1 MENQEKRCMGC
12 MNPLPEGRSSCG
24 ICGYPADGENPSGYL
39 KVGTPLSD
47 RYICGRALSV
57 SGDATLYIGWDQIAK
72 QPVSIREYLP
82 TDLCSRSEDGR
93 VEPLEGKE
101 LDYEALRQ
109 AFLQHSRQLARCRD
123 LAVVTPIYDIFEE
136 NGSAY
141 TVGEYAPG
149 TTLKN
154 YMKKKGDRLSWM
166 DARKLFLPFLSSMA
180 SCHAAGL
187 YHYAINPETVVIG
200 TDGRLH
206 LTAFAMP
213 QARMTNSTIKPQLM
227 TGFAAPEQYAE
238 SGRVTPATDVYGLGA
253 TLFWMLSGVTPPD
266 GAARDPESGDLFLP
280 EEVVNALPENVT
292 AALVH
297 ALAPSAD
304 DRLATVEDLRDALG
318 GVSKDGAAAA
328 VVKDNNH
335 LPKKYLA
342 LFLSIIM
349 VLVIAVVLLA
359 LNSCNGSSGGG
370 DSDSTTTTTEA
381 TLPSR
386 TTASTTEQREDSQ
399 VVPDLMGK
407 DFFSLKNGTS
417 DEFKSG
423 DFQVKIAW
431 VDAVSNKEVGTIV
444 EQQPAPG
451 EKASVT
457 EPIYVTISYGYG
469 NLKVPDL
476 TGWDEQTAREFL
488 HALGYRV
495 SEETLEVPQS
505 PYAAGKIDQTMPKA
519 GTALPFGSEIKL
531 RVSTN
536 ETVAPDVVG
545 VYVPDVSGIDYRK
558 AAQILSD
565 IGFTVQTSEL
575 PVSDL
580 MQENMVQM
588 LGVPTGDIEVKAGE
602 TILPVNAEI
611 VIYFGHYT
619 TEVPDEETPDLP
631 DLFG

>member
-12 MNPLPEGRSSCG
+12 MNPLPDGRSSCG
-24 ICGYPADGENPSGYL
+24 ICGYPANGENPSGYL
-39 KVGTPLSD
+39 QVGTPLSD

-82 TDLCSRSEDGR
+82 TDLCRRTEDGR
-93 VEPLEGKE
+93 VEALEGKE
-101 LDYEALRQ
+101 VDYEALRQ
-109 AFLQHSRQLARCRD
+109 TFLQHARHLARCRD

-166 DARKLFLPFLSSMA
+166 DARKLFLPFLSAVA

-213 QARMTNSTIKPQLM
+213 QARMTNSSIKPQLM

-253 TLFWMLSGVTPPD
+253 ILFWMLSGVTPPD

-280 EEVVNALPENVT
+280 EEVVNSLPENVT

-297 ALAPSAD
+297 ALTPSAD

-318 GVSKDGAAAA
+318 GVSGEKAAAA
-328 VVKDNNH
+328 VVKDDNH
-335 LPKKYLA
+335 LPRKYLA
-342 LFLSIIM
+342 LFGGIILALI
-349 VLVIAVVLLA
+349 VVIILLA
-359 LNSCNGSSGGG
+359 ISSCNGSGTGKDPSA
-370 DSDSTTTTTEA
+370 STTTTEA

-399 VVPDLMGK
+399 TVPDLMGK
-407 DFFSLKNGTS
+407 DVFSFKDG
-417 DEFKSG
+417 KSG
-423 DFQVKIAW
+423 DFEIKIAW
-431 VDAVSNKEVGTIV
+431 IDAASNKEVGTIV
-444 EQQPAPG
+444 EQQPAGG

-476 TGWDEQTAREFL
+476 TGWDEQDARDLL

-495 SEETLEVPQS
+495 KDVMKVQS
-505 PYAAGKIDQTMPKA
+505 DCDLGKVDGTNPKA
-519 GTALPFGSEIKL
+519 GTALPYGSEITL
-531 RVSTN
+531 RIS
-536 ETVAPDVVG
+536 ESEHPTVDG
-545 VYVPDVSGIDYRK
+545 LYVPDVRGMDYMQ
-558 AAQILSD
+558 AYELLTD
-565 IGFTVQTSEL
+565 IGLVVDTALVPVDDATQDNCVQKIGL
-575 PVSDL
+575 PAVD
-580 MQENMVQM
+580 
-588 LGVPTGDIEVKAGE
+588 DEVIPGE
-602 TILPVNAEI
+602 TVVRVNST
-611 VIYFGHYT
+611 VVLYYGHYEGST
-619 TEVPDEETPDLP
+619 DSEPIDPNAPLI
-631 DLFG
+631 